1 MSQTLVVVGS
11 QWGDEGKGKITD
23 YFARSADMVV
33 RYQGGNNAGHSVVFG
48 GKKYSLQS
56 IPSGIFNP
64 ATINVMGNGMV
75 IDPRSVIRELGVLEE
90 KGVTD
95 YQLFISTRASMVM
108 PWHPMLD
115 GAYESHMGDAKI
127 GTTKKGIGPC
137 YADKYSRIGL
147 RIGDLLEPEYFRE
160 RLDAALARK
169 NPELKALGLEELDAD
184 AIYNEYMAI
193 ADKLRPM
200 ITDTADL
207 IDKHLRGDGNIL
219 FEGAQG
225 MMLCI
230 EHGTYPYVT
239 SSSPSAA
246 SVATGAGIAP
256 HWIGNVAGVLKA
268 YCTRVGEG
276 PFPTELHDEIGDG
289 IRERGH
295 EYGTV
300 TGRPRR
306 IGWLDATVAR
316 YTSRLSGITHWTVT
330 LLDVLSGI
338 DTLRICTAYELDG
351 RIIQNPPSTIAALKR
366 CKPVYVELPGW
377 KEDISGIRSFG
388 DLPENAKKYLLKIEE
403 ITGVPVGLVSVGPD
417 RNQTFLTSPELE
429 KFIKAE

>member
-1 MSQTLVVVGS
+1 MSTTLVVVGS

-23 YFARSADMVV
+23 YFASHADMVV
-33 RYQGGNNAGHSVVFG
+33 RYQGGNNAGHSVAFG

-64 ATINVMGNGMV
+64 QTINVMGNGMV
-75 IDPRSVIRELGVLEE
+75 VNPVSVIAELKKLSDQGITEHNL
-90 KGVTD
+90 
-95 YQLFISTRASMVM
+95 YISTRAAMVM
-108 PWHPMLD
+108 PWHSALD
-115 GAYESHMGDAKI
+115 GAYEANLGKALI

-137 YADKYSRIGL
+137 YADKYSRIGM
-147 RIGDLLEPEYFRE
+147 RIGDLLEPEYFRM
-160 RLDAALARK
+160 RLEAALAVK
-169 NPELKALGLEELDAD
+169 NPEMKMLGLPEMDAD
-184 AIYNEYMAI
+184 EIYNQYMEI
-193 ADKLRPM
+193 AEQLKDR
-200 ITDTADL
+200 IVDTSDL
-207 IDKHLRGDGNIL
+207 INKHLQGEGNIL

-230 EHGTYPYVT
+230 DHGTYPYVT
-239 SSSPSAA
+239 SSTPSAA
-246 SVATGAGIAP
+246 SVPVGAGIAP
-256 HWIGNVAGVLKA
+256 QWIKTVAGVLKA

-306 IGWLDATVAR
+306 VGWLDCCVAK
-316 YTSRLSGITHWTVT
+316 YTSRLSGITNWAVT

-338 DTLRICTAYELDG
+338 DTLRICYAYELDG
-351 RIIQNPPSTIAALKR
+351 KVIECPPSTIAALER
-366 CKPVYVELPGW
+366 CKPLYVEMPGW
-377 KEDISGIRSFG
+377 KEDITAVRNYE
-388 DLPENAKKYLLKIEE
+388 DLPENARKYLEKVEE

-417 RNQTFLTSPELE
+417 REQTFITSPELK
-429 KFIKAE
+429 KFAK